1 MKFIL
6 KVILGAVPAMAKAR
20 IGGYYIYNCLWG
32 EVTLDLDI

>member
-6 KVILGAVPAMAKAR
+6 KVMAKAR
-20 IGGYYIYNCLWG
+20 IGGYYIYNCFWG